1 MTAIM
6 KTLAIFGLLLA
17 VAGCTIVPGSDR
29 DAEPGWFAE
38 DEQPDAASLP
48 DVIKTHTI
56 TTAILDQNEAPA
68 PELPEALA
76 DSPESYDY
84 EVGIGDVLQITV

>member
-6 KTLAIFGLLLA
+6 KTLGTFGLLLA
-17 VAGCTIVPGSDR
+17 VAGCTIVPGMDR

-38 DEQPDAASLP
+38 DEQPDSASLP

-56 TTAILDQNEAPA
+56 TTAILDQNQESAPA
-68 PELPEALA
+68 LPEVLA
-76 DSPESYDY
+76 DSPETYDLSL
-84 EVGIGDVLQITV
+84 IHI